1 MLQGA
6 KSARW
11 RVRARSRTVMNKNIL
26 VLGGSGFI
34 GRHVVDRLVAQDCA
48 VCVPTRRRAYGREL
62 LVLPTVE
69 VIEADILDSAVLT
82 RLVAGR
88 DAVINLVGIL
98 HDAGRAPSGAAYGP
112 SFAAA
117 HVMLVKNLVEACR
130 REGVARLVHMSAL
143 GANSQGP
150 SGYLRS
156 KGEGERVVSGAPDLN
171 WTILRPSVVF
181 GPQDEFLNLFARLAA
196 WLPVLAVGGAD
207 SRIQPVAVND
217 VAAAIGNALF
227 ERATYGRGYELCG
240 PAIYTLRELAQ
251 FAARASGHPRL
262 VIGLPGPIARLTALF
277 FECLPGPTILSR
289 DSLRTLQVDSVASV
303 QPYRPAPELGVHPTP
318 MEPQASLYLAGM
330 HPRTRMDGFRAHA
343 RR

>member
-1 MLQGA
+1 MI
-6 KSARW
+6 
-11 RVRARSRTVMNKNIL
+11 KNIL

-34 GRHVVDRLVAQDCA
+34 GRHLVDRLVAQDCA
-48 VCVPTRRRAYGREL
+48 VCVPTRRRAYAREL

-69 VIEADILDSAVLT
+69 VVEADILDPAVLA

-98 HDAGRAPSGAAYGP
+98 HDTGGARAGSAYGP
-112 SFAAA
+112 SFAAT
-117 HVMLVKNLVEACR
+117 HVTLVKNLVEACR
-130 REGVARLVHMSAL
+130 RQGVARLVHVSAL
-143 GANSQGP
+143 GASPQGP

-156 KGEGERVVSGAPDLN
+156 KGEGERVVGAAADLQ

-181 GPQDEFLNLFARLAA
+181 GPDDEFLNLFARLAA
-196 WLPVLAVGGAD
+196 WLPVLAIGGAD
-207 SRIQPVAVND
+207 CRIQPVAVAD
-217 VAAAIGNALF
+217 VATAICHALF

-262 VIGLPGPIARLTALF
+262 VIGLPGPIAQLAALF
-277 FECLPGPTILSR
+277 FELLPGPTILSR
-289 DSLRTLQVDSVASV
+289 DSLRTLQVDSVSSV
-303 QPYRPAPELGVHPTP
+303 QPYRPADELGVHPTP

-330 HPRTRMDGFRAHA
+330 HPRTRMDAFRAHA